1 MQQTLQH
8 TISALGVGRIL
19 VAGADTEAFLQ
30 GQLTQDLRL
39 LESNNSL
46 LAGYCSAKGRLLAV
60 LRLQRTTDGIVLELH
75 RGVLESSLRRL
86 RMFVLRARVTLT
98 ELTSSAAE
106 TDDAI
111 WRRAQIE
118 QGIPTIFPA
127 TSDHFVPQM
136 CNLDLLGG
144 ISYDKGCYTGQ
155 EVVARLHYLGQIK
168 RRMFRARIA
177 AAANPGQSIFDARG
191 DAQTVGEIV
200 DSIGDGGVHLS
211 LAVLQLS
218 HAEGDLRL
226 DSRDGPRLTDVV
238 SAAPRAVI

>member
-1 MQQTLQH
+1 MQQTPQH
-8 TISALGVGRIL
+8 TVAAPGVGRIL
-19 VAGADTEAFLQ
+19 VAGADAEAFLQ

-60 LRLQRTTDGIVLELH
+60 MRLHRTTDDIVLELH

-86 RMFVLRARVTLT
+86 RMFVLRSRVTLT
-98 ELTSSAAE
+98 ELTPSDAE
-106 TDDAI
+106 TGDAD

-127 TSDHFVPQM
+127 TIDHFVPQM

-155 EVVARLHYLGQIK
+155 EVVARVHYLGQIK
-168 RRMFRARIA
+168 RRMFRAHIA
-177 AAANPGQSIFDARG
+177 VRANPGQHIFDASG
-191 DAQTVGEIV
+191 DAQAVGEIV
-200 DSIGDGGVHLS
+200 DSVEDGASHLS

-218 HAEGDLRL
+218 HADGDLRL
-226 DSRDGPRLTDVV
+226 NSRDGPQLTDVI